1 MSSTDYLVHYD
12 PKLPLVLAT
21 DASPVGVGA
30 VLSHIYPDG
39 TERPIQFASQTL
51 TPTQQRYS
59 QFDREAY
66 AIVYGVKRFYQ
77 YVYARHFILQCDN
90 KPVTNF
96 FTAERSSDIISDTH
110 ATLCIFFCLHLTTK
124 SGTGNQLN
132 MATQMHFQGYR
143 KQKQKRQ
150 SLNSILSTKLHTK
163 YAGYSI
169 RFG

>member
-96 FTAERSSDIISDTH
+96 SPQKVFRHYQRH
-110 ATLCIFFCLHLTTK
+110 ACNIMHFFCLHLTTK

-132 MATQMHFQGYR
+132 MATQMHFQR
-143 KQKQKRQ
+143 LPQAKTEAT
-150 SLNSILSTKLHTK
+150 I
-163 YAGYSI
+163 AEFDI
-169 RFG
+169 ID